1 MAGRRHAARTVDIW
15 PGFVDALATL
25 ILVIVFVLM
34 IFTLFEFYLKDVIS
48 GRDQALA
55 RLSAQIGELA
65 DQLALERRSTTE
77 LRDNVARLTDELQA
91 SVSDRERLQQ
101 ELAAARGQGDKVA
114 AELED
119 ANKVIEA
126 DKEKIDAQLA

>member
-1 MAGRRHAARTVDIW
+1 MAGRRQTARTVDIW

-55 RLSAQIGELA
+55 QLSVQIGQLA
-65 DQLALERRSTTE
+65 DQLALERRSSVE
-77 LRDNVARLTDELQA
+77 LRDTVARLTDELQA
-91 SVSDRERLQQ
+91 STSMRERLQ
-101 ELAAARGQGDKVA
+101 
-114 AELED
+114 
-119 ANKVIEA
+119 
-126 DKEKIDAQLA
+126 